1 YLFSMAFLSFNVK
14 KRYADR
20 LEFDNY
26 VSTKLKKQVENK
38 KKLPS
43 VAAIYRVKNGAEYIE
58 ASILS
63 ISSFATQIIVVDNN
77 SMDNTKNIV
86 EKLSNELRDVCDI
99 KLFSYNKKLAIAGSG
114 YIDRVSN
121 GDGSLAEF

>member
-1 YLFSMAFLSFNVK
+1 MRVLYSFIKRMILSIHYYLFSMAFLSFNVK

-43 VAAIYRVKNGAEYIE
+43 VAAIYRVKNGAE
-58 ASILS
+58 
-63 ISSFATQIIVVDNN
+63 
-77 SMDNTKNIV
+77 
-86 EKLSNELRDVCDI
+86 
-99 KLFSYNKKLAIAGSG
+99 
-114 YIDRVSN
+114 
-121 GDGSLAEF
+121 